1 MSLLWKNNKQKGK
14 SLERFFHNNN
24 NNNNNNNK
32 SIFIVVL
39 LIIVAASI
47 SFILLYRYSNS
58 ISGEIV
64 NLAIDDIR
72 SNAKIQSHVISHS
85 LANSVSAVISNLQV
99 LANAPSIQNGSL
111 SSQTLLDAAQRSTKG
126 LTEGYYWLDKEG
138 IIGLIKME
146 K

>member
-1 MSLLWKNNKQKGK
+1 VSLLWKNNKQKGK
-14 SLERFFHNNN
+14 SLERFFH
-24 NNNNNNNK
+24 NNK

-47 SFILLYRYSNS
+47 SFILLYQYSNS

-72 SNAKIQSHVISHS
+72 SNAQIQSHVISHS

-99 LANAPSIQNGSL
+99 LANAPSISMVVVVIVVVIV
-111 SSQTLLDAAQRSTKG
+111 LLPKTI
-126 LTEGYYWLDKEG
+126 LMLPW
-138 IIGLIKME
+138 
-146 K
+146 